1 MKFHKAPA
9 IFLFIMPN
17 RPTAHRSTIQ
27 KSKIFE
33 FEKLCSL
40 KSKALKAAELLRHFH
55 TVKMPLSA

>member
-1 MKFHKAPA
+1 
-9 IFLFIMPN
+9 MPN